1 MEFKLSTRRS
11 DGFSIVDLD
20 GKITSGDALSA
31 FRQTIREEV
40 SKGHNKILLNLKQV
54 SYIDSSGLGELVMA
68 LGTVEQTICGSCGAT
83 VFKDEDG
90 NWEPCT
96 QCESKDRKRW
106 GELKLSNAG
115 RQVTD
120 LLQFTKLYTVF
131 DVHESEQDALESFSR
146 K

>member
-1 MEFKLSTRRS
+1 MDFKLTTRRS
-11 DGFSIVDLD
+11 DAVSIVELT
-20 GKITSGDALSA
+20 GRITAGDALTA
-31 FRQTIREEV
+31 FRQTIRDEV
-40 SKGHNKILLNLKQV
+40 SKGHNRILLNLKDV
-54 SYIDSSGLGELVMA
+54 TYIDSSGLGELVMA

-96 QCESKDRKRW
+96 QCGSKERKRW
-106 GELKLSNAG
+106 GELKLANAG

-131 DVHESEQDALESFSR
+131 DVHESEKDALESFS
-146 K
+146 KK